1 LHRKVDTR
9 VPSALADS
17 VNIVTVEND
26 NLGDEADVPGML
38 SIWAHFLDPRY
49 NLLELLTPMATQNRQ
64 SYLVELV
71 LDKSQKKILN
81 EAIIVRLWKED
92 AAFRVEDMPTDDRGI
107 ARYIGA
113 RIIEDIRRH
122 RCGNSECSYAWFG
135 AVASYKFNPEDVC
148 LNCGT
153 PRYKRVGSILK
164 PKRVFYYFDAKNV
177 VEALHRNPVFK
188 ANKNVF

>member
-1 LHRKVDTR
+1 MHRKVDTR

-71 LDKSQKKILN
+71 LDK
-81 EAIIVRLWKED
+81 
-92 AAFRVEDMPTDDRGI
+92 
-107 ARYIGA
+107 
-113 RIIEDIRRH
+113 
-122 RCGNSECSYAWFG
+122 
-135 AVASYKFNPEDVC
+135 
-148 LNCGT
+148 
-153 PRYKRVGSILK
+153 
-164 PKRVFYYFDAKNV
+164 
-177 VEALHRNPVFK
+177 
-188 ANKNVF
+188 